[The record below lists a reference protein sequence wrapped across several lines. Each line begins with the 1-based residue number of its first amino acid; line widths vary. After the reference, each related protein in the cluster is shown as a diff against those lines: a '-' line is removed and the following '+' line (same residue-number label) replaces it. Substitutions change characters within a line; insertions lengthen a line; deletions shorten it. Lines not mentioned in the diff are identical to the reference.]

1 MLPEEKARIKIDK
14 QLNGAGWDIVSRDEY
29 IPMTTT
35 AVKEALMQGNTE
47 SDYLLF
53 VDNKAIAVVEAKREE
68 NELGDSSNIKD
79 NKNKGFTLVELIVVL
94 VILAI
99 LAAMLIPALLGYID
113 RAKEKQ
119 TILDARNCLQAAQA
133 ELAALYGKQKGE
145 LKPGTPVIPLKKGAP
160 SNYGPDGKNGDVN
173 LIGSDFA
180 NKVLKTADLTGDK
193 EPFILMIAVGSNH
206 DENGSLDKVTK
217 HDKYTIYYVLY
228 METEKSVPMYYYN
241 GTWTKQN
248 PRENDKDVAF
258 DQYNV
263 VKDGALKGK
272 RLQYYLIS
280 NKTGKEFI
288 GGGFWKYIKTPQ

>member
-1 MLPEEKARIKIDK
+1 MDQGRLNRKKGID
-14 QLNGAGWDIVSRDEY
+14 
-29 IPMTTT
+29 
-35 AVKEALMQGNTE
+35 
-47 SDYLLF
+47 
-53 VDNKAIAVVEAKREE
+53 
-68 NELGDSSNIKD
+68 
-79 NKNKGFTLVELIVVL
+79 NKGFTLVELIVVL

-145 LKPGTPVIPLKKGAP
+145 LKPGTPVIPIKEGAP
-160 SNYGPDGKNGDVN
+160 ASKYGPEAKNGDVN

-180 NKVLKTADLTGDK
+180 NKVLKTAGLTGDK

-206 DENGSLDKVTK
+206 DKNGNTATATLSK
-217 HDKYTIYYVLY
+217 HEKYTVYYVFY
-228 METEKSVPMYYYN
+228 METKDSIPIYYYN

-248 PRENDKDVAF
+248 PRENNKDIAF

-263 VKDGALKGK
+263 VKDGPLKGK
-272 RLQYYLIS
+272 RFQYYLIS
-280 NKTGKEFI
+280 NKSGKEFI
-288 GGGFWKYIKTPQ
+288 GGGFWDYIKKPR